1 MTSSRAPVFSVVI
14 ATWNWSAALH
24 LALQSVLDQTFA
36 DFEVL
41 IVGDACSDDSAEV
54 VAAFG
59 DTRLHWHNLDAR
71 CGNQWDPNNYGLS
84 VARGEYVAYLG
95 HDDLWWPTHL
105 ASAHAAF
112 ERSRAD
118 MVAAVALMYGPPQS
132 GMRCVTGF
140 FPNDTYSPRS
150 CFFPPSSMLHRRE
163 LADRVGGWRS
173 LEQARIAVDVDFLQ
187 RCHEAGARIVSTG
200 EVTTF
205 KFNASW
211 RRNIYRTRNVDE
223 QAAFLDRMRREGEA
237 FRTAELTGL
246 ARAAAHDRLLKIE
259 IPRTENS
266 NATASAMASTQA
278 WRLFRGSHRAQSTW
292 QPVHVEGAR
301 RYLPHEEFSGFEWH
315 AIEQH
320 PVHGAY
326 RWSGPSTQSSLVIPE
341 RIDGPMQMTLLIV
354 AAIHPDALA
363 TARLRVNGSAV
374 ANEFL
379 PGPHGASLWR
389 ARLDPAI
396 STADDELLVTIELD
410 HTWRPHDLDINE
422 DRRWLG
428 VAVGWVEFAALEDS
442 RMTHEI
448 QSAMS

>member
-1 MTSSRAPVFSVVI
+1 MTSPRAPVFSVVI
-14 ATWNWSAALH
+14 ATWDWSAALN
-24 LALQSVLDQTFA
+24 LALQSVLGQTFA

-41 IVGDACSDDSAEV
+41 VVGDACSDDSAQV

-59 DTRLHWHNLDAR
+59 DARLHWHNLGVR
-71 CGNQWDPNNYGLS
+71 CGNQWGPNNYGLS

-105 ASAHAAF
+105 ANAHAVF
-112 ERSRAD
+112 ERSRVD

-140 FPNDTYSPRS
+140 FPNDAYSPRS

-187 RCHEAGARIVSTG
+187 RCHEAGAHIASTG

-223 QAAFLDRMRREGEA
+223 QAAFLDRMGREGES
-237 FRTAELTGL
+237 FRTAELTEL

-259 IPRTENS
+259 IPRAENS
-266 NATASAMASTQA
+266 SAMASAQA
-278 WRLFRGSHRAQSTW
+278 WRQFRGSHRAKSAW
-292 QPVHVEGAR
+292 QPTRVEGRR
-301 RYLPHEEFSGFEWH
+301 RYLPQEEFSGFEWH

-341 RIDGPMQMTLLIV
+341 RIDGLMQMTLLIV

-363 TARLRVNGSAV
+363 SARLLVNGSAV

-379 PGPHGASLWR
+379 PGLHGACLWR
-389 ARLDPAI
+389 AQLDPAI
-396 STADDELLVTIELD
+396 STGDDELLVTIELD
-410 HTWRPHDLDINE
+410 HTWRPHDLEING

-428 VAVGWVEFAALEDS
+428 IAVGWVEFAALQDS
-442 RMTHEI
+442 RSTNV